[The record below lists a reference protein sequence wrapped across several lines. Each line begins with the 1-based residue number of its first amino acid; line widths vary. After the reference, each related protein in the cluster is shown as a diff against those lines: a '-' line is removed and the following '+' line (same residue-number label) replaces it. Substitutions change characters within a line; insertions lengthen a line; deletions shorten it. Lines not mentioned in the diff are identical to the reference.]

1 MSYQFLRIEL
11 FSRKGKAG
19 RGTSFVF
26 DEVERRPYAS
36 LHVPEPGQPAVI
48 YGLDVPTLRALH
60 DDRAASA
67 RATTKAGKSRAI
79 RSDQNTIAG
88 VVLSY
93 PVPMAEY
100 RKSADV
106 RREFD
111 HWQAR
116 SVAWLRDQYGDRLAC
131 VVRHED
137 EGYPHLHA
145 YILPDVTDA
154 EMRASLLHPG
164 FVAKSAVKNA
174 GAQAGEDEKTLNKRG
189 DAAYKTAMRSWLD
202 DYHAKVS
209 QPCGL
214 TRLGPG
220 KRRLTRAEW
229 QHEKSQA
236 RALRASLDRAAVVKG
251 KVEAFVRKKRT
262 DTETLISTTASNA
275 AALRADADA
284 AQSDAAR
291 RLAEAKAAMDAAKTA
306 HDKAVAEQRKAKSM
320 MSRVREEAA
329 RVRAASAR
337 LQRLPSLLRTA
348 FDGFRKST
356 VAERI
361 RATVAVEMDRLRDQ
375 ASSAGHR
382 AEAADNRAR
391 AAEAASRQAEDRA
404 RTLDGAL
411 AETAAQRDAA
421 RREVQRLRPPE
432 PEPSL
437 GPGFD
442 MKSTPGRR

>member
-19 RGTSFVF
+19 RGTSFIF
-26 DEVERRPYAS
+26 DEVERLPEAS
-36 LHVPEPGQPAVI
+36 LHVSEPGQPVVA
-48 YGLDVPTLRALH
+48 YGLDVPALRALH

-93 PVPMAEY
+93 PVPMTEY
-100 RKSADV
+100 RESADV
-106 RREFD
+106 RRDFER
-111 HWQAR
+111 WQER
-116 SVAWLRDQYGDRLAC
+116 SVAWLRGQYGDKLVS

-137 EGYPHLHA
+137 ESYPHLHA
-145 YILPDVTDA
+145 YVLPDAADV
-154 EMRASLLHPG
+154 EMRASALHPG
-164 FVAKSAVKNA
+164 FLAKSAVKDA
-174 GAQAGEDEKTLNKRG
+174 KAQAGEDDKALNKRG
-189 DAAYKTAMRSWLD
+189 DAAYKTAMRAWLD

-229 QHEKSQA
+229 QRETRQA
-236 RALRASLDRAAVVKG
+236 RALQAAIDRANVVKG
-251 KVEAFVRKKRT
+251 KVESFVAAKRA
-262 DTETLISTTASNA
+262 EMESLASTTASEA

-284 AQSDAAR
+284 ATAEAAW
-291 RLAEAKAAMDAAKTA
+291 RLAEVKAATKAAKAA
-306 HDKAVAEQRKAKSM
+306 HDKAVVEQRKARSM

-329 RVRAASAR
+329 RVRAASLR
-337 LQRLPSLLRTA
+337 LQRLPSMLRTA
-348 FDGFRKST
+348 FDGLRQSK
-356 VAERI
+356 VADRI
-361 RATVAVEMDRLRDQ
+361 RAAVAVEMDRLREQ
-375 ASSAGHR
+375 ASSSERRAG
-382 AEAADNRAR
+382 AADDRAR
-391 AAEAASRQAEDRA
+391 AAESDRQKAEDRA
-404 RTLDGAL
+404 RNLDAAL
-411 AETAAQRDAA
+411 METAAQRDAA

-437 GPGFD
+437 GATFGPRP
-442 MKSTPGRR
+442 SPGRR